1 MNTRISKLFLALFL
15 VGVAM
20 LVSCSREEPV
30 LAPVFV
36 PVVLDIK
43 MNEIY
48 SRGVAGNLDWIELY
62 NPSNVAVNISGYKI
76 YDIGATSTTTPK
88 PKKEIPAGT
97 MIPANGFYVVIPD
110 TNSSATVLDGF
121 GLSSAGEQVWLEKAD
136 GTLIDNIAFLA
147 MDVSQTYGR
156 YPDGGSTWQLLGTI
170 TRGAANKP

>member
-1 MNTRISKLFLALFL
+1 MNARTSKLFLALLL

-76 YDIGATSTTTPK
+76 YDIGGQGGTK
-88 PKKEIPAGT
+88 PKKEIPTGT
-97 MIPANGFYVVIPD
+97 MIPANGFYVVITD
-110 TNSSATVLDGF
+110 TNVSATVLDGF

-136 GTLIDNIAFLA
+136 GTMIDNIAFLA

-170 TRGAANKP
+170 TRGAANKQ